1 MPSAILTDGATFTC
15 PHSGTGSVASGL
27 SISALADVFIIG
39 GHKAILAGATIS
51 GFTAASGC
59 SFTNPSTGNPQPC
72 ISFTLPAPSGKSVLV
87 KGQPV
92 YTAVDAVT
100 IALAPSQGNA
110 LPGLTVNEPQM
121 LVSA

>member
-1 MPSAILTDGATFTC
+1 MPAAILTDGATFSC
-15 PHSGTGSVASGL
+15 PHGGSGSVSSGL
-27 SISALADVFIIG
+27 SISALADVFVIG

-51 GFTAASGC
+51 GFTTASGC
-59 SFTNPSTGNPQPC
+59 GFTNPSTGNPQPC

-92 YTAVDAVT
+92 YTAADAAT
-100 IALAPSQGNA
+100 IALAPSQGNT
-110 LPGLTVNEPQM
+110 LPGLTASEPQT